1 MGKTNNDIATILG
14 VHPYR
19 VKLAIQNNYYYTEE
33 DLIKYIYKLGYLDKN
48 IKLGNIDK
56 FLGLELFLINKDI

>member
-1 MGKTNNDIATILG
+1 MQ
-14 VHPYR
+14 
-19 VKLAIQNNYYYTEE
+19 KLTLNLDYINFVEE

-56 FLGLELFLINKDI
+56 YLGLELFLINKDI